1 MKAFALP
8 TRRRLMLGALAVAT
22 AAPALAQDYPTRPVR
37 LFVGYSAGGGMDAV
51 ARLIAPALGA
61 QLGQQVVVENR
72 PGAAGLLAADAV
84 ARSPADGYALLLGE
98 SGLLIAQHLQP
109 RAGFD
114 PLKDFAPIG
123 GLFNLPLM
131 IVSRPDF
138 AASSPRTL
146 IDELKAHPGKYAY
159 ATSGVGTVHHLGM
172 EMLKGRSGAFVLH
185 IPYRGAS
192 QIVPDIIGGQ
202 VPLGVVSAAAG
213 IAQIRGGKIKGLA
226 MMSDDKLAGAE
237 GVAPLSQGL
246 PGFNVAP
253 RLYLAAPAGTPPAI
267 VVKLEEAV
275 RIALAKSEVVHA
287 RPRRARCLHRCAPTR
302 SRPIWRVNRPTGP
315 ISSRRRRSARN
326 SGTHMTLVPT
336 LGLIVP
342 PAHGRV
348 PDDGPRLYAG
358 RAHFLARGLGIDS
371 ISSGGFAPVIEA
383 IRDHAVA
390 LRNDGVRAISLMGT
404 SLSFHRG
411 LTFTEDLCA
420 QMADVTGL
428 PCTTM
433 SHAIVRALRT
443 LGVRRV
449 AVATA
454 YTDALNHDLKRFL
467 TGLDFEVT
475 ALEGLDM
482 TDVLAVGRVGPD
494 VLTQLALRV
503 HERAPHA
510 DGLLLSCGGL
520 RTLDLLAPLQA
531 RCEQPVVASSPAG
544 FWDLM
549 ACAGLDATAHG
560 FGRLFERP
568 APMPA
573 PLTAKG
579 MAPDCAAS
587 T

>member
-1 MKAFALP
+1 M
-8 TRRRLMLGALAVAT
+8 
-22 AAPALAQDYPTRPVR
+22 
-37 LFVGYSAGGGMDAV
+37 
-51 ARLIAPALGA
+51 
-61 QLGQQVVVENR
+61 
-72 PGAAGLLAADAV
+72 

-275 RIALAKSEVVHA
+275 RIALAKSEVVHGA
-287 RPRRARCLHRCAPTR
+287 AAQ
-302 SRPIWRVNRPTGP
+302 G
-315 ISSRRRRSARN
+315 
-326 SGTHMTLVPT
+326 
-336 LGLIVP
+336 
-342 PAHGRV
+342 
-348 PDDGPRLYAG
+348 
-358 RAHFLARGLGIDS
+358 
-371 ISSGGFAPVIEA
+371 
-383 IRDHAVA
+383 AV
-390 LRNDGVRAISLMGT
+390 
-404 SLSFHRG
+404 
-411 LTFTEDLCA
+411 
-420 QMADVTGL
+420 
-428 PCTTM
+428 
-433 SHAIVRALRT
+433 
-443 LGVRRV
+443 
-449 AVATA
+449 
-454 YTDALNHDLKRFL
+454 
-467 TGLDFEVT
+467 
-475 ALEGLDM
+475 
-482 TDVLAVGRVGPD
+482 
-494 VLTQLALRV
+494 
-503 HERAPHA
+503 
-510 DGLLLSCGGL
+510 
-520 RTLDLLAPLQA
+520 
-531 RCEQPVVASSPAG
+531 
-544 FWDLM
+544 
-549 ACAGLDATAHG
+549 
-560 FGRLFERP
+560 P
-568 APMPA
+568 APMRA
-573 PLTAKG
+573 DALKADLARESADWAKLIK
-579 MAPDCAAS
+579 AQKISAQ
-587 T
+587 